1 MSEDFVKKIFEPFE
15 REENSTVS
23 KVQGTGLGMA
33 ITKNMVDQMGGVISV
48 KSQLGVGSEFII
60 DLPMRIAEDD
70 DEIKDV
76 CLKDFRVLVIDDS
89 LDDIEHITFLLK
101 QTEAD
106 VEWTTSADEAFLRI
120 KQADE
125 KQNPF
130 KAFIVDMRMPSVD
143 GIETT
148 KLIREKYGDDIPII
162 LLSSYDWVD
171 VEESAKKAGV
181 NAFCSKPL
189 FKSDLIRALRKTT
202 QISSKEKEE
211 QKKAEEAVKMEKADL
226 TGKHILLAEDVPLNQ
241 QLITY
246 LLKDRGATTT
256 LAKDGVE
263 AVKAF
268 EESAPNTF
276 DLIFMDI
283 MMPNKNGL
291 DATRDIR
298 ALDRKDAKTIPI
310 IAMTANA
317 FEDDKRNSMEAGMN
331 DHISK
336 PFKPET
342 LDSKLREYLSLE

>member
-1 MSEDFVKKIFEPFE
+1 MFTIYQKKSAAQGFAAFEFRIKDTGRGMSEDFVKKIFEPFE
-15 REENSTVS
+15 RAENSTVS

-60 DLPMRIAEDD
+60 DLPMRIAED
-70 DEIKDV
+70 
-76 CLKDFRVLVIDDS
+76 
-89 LDDIEHITFLLK
+89 
-101 QTEAD
+101 
-106 VEWTTSADEAFLRI
+106 
-120 KQADE
+120 
-125 KQNPF
+125 
-130 KAFIVDMRMPSVD
+130 
-143 GIETT
+143 
-148 KLIREKYGDDIPII
+148 
-162 LLSSYDWVD
+162 
-171 VEESAKKAGV
+171 
-181 NAFCSKPL
+181 
-189 FKSDLIRALRKTT
+189 
-202 QISSKEKEE
+202 
-211 QKKAEEAVKMEKADL
+211 
-226 TGKHILLAEDVPLNQ
+226 PLNQ

-246 LLKDRGATTT
+246 LLKERGATTT

-263 AVKAF
+263 VVKVF

-298 ALDRKDAKTIPI
+298 ALDREDAKTIPI

-317 FEDDKRNSMEAGMN
+317 FEDDKRNSIQAGMN

-342 LDSKLREYLSLE
+342 LDYTLREYLSLE